1 MPLTDDVMTGLIEA
15 VRDAARREIL
25 PRFRN
30 LSADQI
36 DTKSGP
42 DDLVTVADRAAEA
55 RLTAAAQKLLPG
67 ALVVGEE
74 GVAEDPAIL
83 DRFAEA
89 ELAVVIDP
97 VDGTWNFANGLANFG
112 VILAVVEDGRTI
124 FGLLYDPVLD
134 DWITA
139 TPCGGAWFC
148 RPGAAPRRLSGPPAR
163 PRDRWQAFLPL
174 RLYAPEYRA
183 ALWQQA
189 QGFGDAF
196 TLRCSC
202 HEYRMMALGHADLM
216 LAPVVKPWDH
226 AAGVLIVEECG
237 GAVWSGG
244 TPGYQPAG
252 PAHPLMVTGR
262 AEAGEDPALWL
273 PAGL

>member
-97 VDGTWNFANGLANFG
+97 VDGTFNFARGLAIFG
-112 VILAVVEDGRTI
+112 VILAVTRHGQTV
-124 FGLLYDPVLD
+124 FGLLYDPVMD
-134 DWITA
+134 DWVQA
-139 TPCGGAWFC
+139 HRGG
-148 RPGAAPRRLSGPPAR
+148 GAPRRPGRVCHRPCPADGRDGP
-163 PRDRWQAFLPL
+163 
-174 RLYAPEYRA
+174 
-183 ALWQQA
+183 
-189 QGFGDAF
+189 G
-196 TLRCSC
+196 C
-202 HEYRMMALGHADLM
+202 ADLRHRP
-216 LAPVVKPWDH
+216 APFRRH
-226 AAGVLIVEECG
+226 RHG
-237 GAVWSGG
+237 
-244 TPGYQPAG
+244 
-252 PAHPLMVTGR
+252 
-262 AEAGEDPALWL
+262 
-273 PAGL
+273 

>member
-15 VRDAARREIL
+15 VRDAARTEIL

-112 VILAVVEDGRTI
+112 VILAVVEGGRTI
-124 FGLLYDPVLD
+124 FGLLYDPVMD

-139 TPCGGAWFC
+139 TPGAG
-148 RPGAAPRRLSGPPAR
+148 PGSAVPMRHRAACQVR
-163 PRDRWQAFLPL
+163 PRG
-174 RLYAPEYRA
+174 RA
-183 ALWQQA
+183 TA
-189 QGFGDAF
+189 GRPSCRCAF
-196 TLRCSC
+196 TRRNSV
-202 HEYRMMALGHADLM
+202 
-216 LAPVVKPWDH
+216 PP
-226 AAGVLIVEECG
+226 CG
-237 GAVWSGG
+237 NRPRGSAMPSPCAV
-244 TPGYQPAG
+244 PAMNT
-252 PAHPLMVTGR
+252 A
-262 AEAGEDPALWL
+262 
-273 PAGL
+273 